1 MMHDV
6 TIGQISFTKRL
17 GVTIEEV
24 KIGAPVPRKT
34 EITIPFRNSTVDMD
48 DVLGTKTYDDR
59 TITVKFWKR
68 CTSLKEVHESMT
80 DTERWLLNINTKRSF
95 TDSMDVAGADVS
107 KRGLYIYNANVSS
120 LDFSESTEKI
130 MKCTATLKADPYKKY
145 FSATTNSMQE
155 VI

>member
-1 MMHDV
+1 MHDV
-6 TIGQISFTKRL
+6 TIGQISFTERL

-80 DTERWLLNINTKRSF
+80 DTERWLLNINTKRPF
-95 TDSMDVAGADVS
+95 TDSMDVAAGDKA
-107 KRGLYIYNANVSS
+107 RAGLYIYNAYVSS
-120 LDFSESTEKI
+120 LDFSESTEKV
-130 MKCTATLKADPYKKY
+130 MKCTATLKADPYKTY
-145 FSATTNSMQE
+145 FSATTNRTEE

>member
-1 MMHDV
+1 MHDV

-34 EITIPFRNSTVDMD
+34 EITIPFRNSTVDM
-48 DVLGTKTYDDR
+48 
-59 TITVKFWKR
+59 VKFWKR
-68 CTSLKEVHESMT
+68 CTSLKEVHKSMT

-130 MKCTATLKADPYKKY
+130 MKCTATLKADPYKKFY
-145 FSATTNSMQE
+145 SEETKSMQE

>member
-1 MMHDV
+1 MHDV
-6 TIGQISFTKRL
+6 TIGQRSFTERL

-95 TDSMDVAGADVS
+95 TDSMDVARADVS

-120 LDFSESTEKI
+120 LDFSESTEKV
-130 MKCTATLKADPYKKY
+130 MKCTATLKADPYKKFY
-145 FSATTNSMQE
+145 SEETKSMQE

>member
-1 MMHDV
+1 MMI

-120 LDFSESTEKI
+120 LDFSEMYGKVYE
-130 MKCTATLKADPYKKY
+130 MYGY
-145 FSATTNSMQE
+145 FESRS
-155 VI
+155 V

>member
-1 MMHDV
+1 MHDV

-68 CTSLKEVHESMT
+68 CTSLKEVH
-80 DTERWLLNINTKRSF
+80 
-95 TDSMDVAGADVS
+95 
-107 KRGLYIYNANVSS
+107 
-120 LDFSESTEKI
+120 
-130 MKCTATLKADPYKKY
+130 KKY
-145 FSATTNSMQE
+145 DGYGKVAFKYQYKTFFYGFYGCCGG
-155 VI
+155 